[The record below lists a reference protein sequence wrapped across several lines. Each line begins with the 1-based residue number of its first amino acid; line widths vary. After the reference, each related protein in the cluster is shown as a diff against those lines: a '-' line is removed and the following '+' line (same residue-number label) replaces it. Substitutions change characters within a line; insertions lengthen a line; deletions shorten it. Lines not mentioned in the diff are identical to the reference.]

1 MQEVLMVSFD
11 INVSYCT
18 CLSVTTDIRDIISL
32 SQIILN
38 AFRLQEMAKVN
49 TVFDREE
56 VDPGKVV
63 NNEKIVTFVEV
74 TSINTIYALCFI
86 IPYASVWHEPL
97 V

>member
-1 MQEVLMVSFD
+1 MQEVLTVSFD

-18 CLSVTTDIRDIISL
+18 CLSVTTDV
-32 SQIILN
+32 ILN
-38 AFRLQEMAKVN
+38 AFRLQEMTKVN

-63 NNEKIVTFVEV
+63 NNGKIVTFVEA
-74 TSINTIYALCFI
+74 TSVNTIYALCFI
-86 IPYASVWHEPL
+86 ILYASVWHEPL